1 MGQSSSACK
10 DFIPDTVDAVQFQ
23 IKKHSKIL
31 SELNDLTYEQFQE
44 SLTELND
51 LWVILICWWAL
62 IKNTNVQVTKVH
74 R

>member
-51 LWVILICWWAL
+51 L
-62 IKNTNVQVTKVH
+62 
-74 R
+74 